1 MEASTANTMMEELL
15 PPAMIPIKEHQ
26 ALIMTKVIVKHNR
39 ILMFSIQLWLMN
51 PHLRYWEVEVAEQ
64 PVALEEALKV
74 FIIID
79 GRFRRFLFVPLLE
92 EMGSVLLF

>member
-1 MEASTANTMMEELL
+1 
-15 PPAMIPIKEHQ
+15 
-26 ALIMTKVIVKHNR
+26 
-39 ILMFSIQLWLMN
+39 MN
-51 PHLRYWEVEVAEQ
+51 PHLRHWEVEVAEQ

-79 GRFRRFLFVPLLE
+79 GRFRRFLFVPLME

>member
-1 MEASTANTMMEELL
+1 
-15 PPAMIPIKEHQ
+15 
-26 ALIMTKVIVKHNR
+26 
-39 ILMFSIQLWLMN
+39 MN